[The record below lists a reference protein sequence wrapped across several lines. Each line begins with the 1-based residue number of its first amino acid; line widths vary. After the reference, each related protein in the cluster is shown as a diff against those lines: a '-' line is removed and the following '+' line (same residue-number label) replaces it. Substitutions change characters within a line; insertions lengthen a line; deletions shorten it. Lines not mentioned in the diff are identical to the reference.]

1 MDKDYVFVGLGVLF
15 ISTRILH
22 ANTSHLFALIVAS
35 GIIYYLKTNKETSID
50 NVYTT
55 TEYKLKILGDPDHF
69 HFDVNFIN
77 LFYSIYTWRSLNEN
91 NFDSAIE
98 SVNNLL
104 QLEGD
109 SENKL
114 VRCVDNY
121 EVAEDYSKN
130 AMNLMHGFIYSISQ
144 PLLVTKLKK
153 VLERLQQL
161 LERHLST
168 FRQNCDIIEKN
179 KPKID
184 LNTRYIYPD
193 GPQPYNPSLST
204 FDHF

>member
-1 MDKDYVFVGLGVLF
+1 MDKDYVLVGLGVLF

-22 ANTSHLFALIVAS
+22 ANTSHLFALLVA
-35 GIIYYLKTNKETSID
+35 GAIIYYMKNKKDNSVE
-50 NVYTT
+50 NVYTS

-98 SVNNLL
+98 AVNSLL

-109 SENKL
+109 SENQL
-114 VRCVDNY
+114 IRCVDNY
-121 EVAEDYSKN
+121 EVAEEYSKN
-130 AMNLMHGFIYSISQ
+130 ALNLMHGFIYSISQ
-144 PLLVTKLKK
+144 PLLINKLKK
-153 VLERLQQL
+153 VLARLQQL
-161 LERHLST
+161 LERHLAT
-168 FRQNCDIIEKN
+168 FRQNCKTAERN

-184 LNTRYIYPD
+184 INTRYLYPD
-193 GPQPYNPSLST
+193 GPQAFNPTLSN